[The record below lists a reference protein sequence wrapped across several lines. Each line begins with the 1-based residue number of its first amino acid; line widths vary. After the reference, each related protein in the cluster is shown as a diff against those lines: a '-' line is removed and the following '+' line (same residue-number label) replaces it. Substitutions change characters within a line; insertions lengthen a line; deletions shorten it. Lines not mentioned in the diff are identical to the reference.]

1 MKQGTNRIN
10 IYVLFLGIGV
20 IAGAIIGGEI
30 IRRIMS
36 RSTGSPLITQVVA
49 PSVDQKEIAPK
60 APTIESVRNTAIV
73 TATKTISPTVVG
85 IVVTQLQQVNTP
97 ANTGDFFDLFFAPEM
112 VPRYKEIE
120 NMGSGTVLDSM
131 GLIVTNYHV
140 IEGAQKLFVNFPD
153 GHELEGKIFAADPQS
168 DVALIKVQAKG
179 LRFAPMGNS
188 DSLLTGEWAIA
199 FGNPFGY
206 FINDAHP
213 TVTVGVIS
221 ALNRNF
227 SATEGALY
235 RGMIQ
240 TDAAINPGNSGGP
253 LVNALGEVVGIN
265 TFIYTG
271 SKTNKGSIGIGFAV
285 PINRV
290 RRVVEELKT
299 YHNRRPVWTG
309 IAVQD
314 ITRELALALGL
325 KRVAGVIVTN
335 IIPKSPG
342 DKCGL
347 KPGDVITSLGIHRIA
362 SSSDIE
368 GFFLDYFV
376 GDQIRIRYL
385 RNAKEFS
392 TTVTLETPKE
402 TIQ

>member
-1 MKQGTNRIN
+1 MKQRSDRISL
-10 IYVLFLGIGV
+10 YLLFLGIGA
-20 IAGAIIGGEI
+20 IAGAIIGGEV
-30 IRRIMS
+30 IRRIIS
-36 RSTGSPLITQVVA
+36 SPPAVNTVSSTEQ
-49 PSVDQKEIAPK
+49 IAPK
-60 APTIESVRNTAIV
+60 PLEKTIPASFVESVRNTAIV
-73 TATKTISPTVVG
+73 RATQIISPAVVG
-85 IVVTQLQQVNTP
+85 IVVTQLQQVNTIMNS
-97 ANTGDFFDLFFAPEM
+97 ADFFDLFFAPEM
-112 VPRYKEIE
+112 TPRYKEIE
-120 NMGSGTVLDSM
+120 NMGSGIVLDAQ
-131 GLIVTNYHV
+131 GTIVTNYHV

-153 GHELEGKIFAADPQS
+153 GRELEGKIFAIDPQS
-168 DVALIKVQAKG
+168 DVALIKVSAKG
-179 LRFAPMGNS
+179 LDFAPLGNS
-188 DSLLTGEWAIA
+188 DSLLTGEWTIA

-253 LVNALGEVVGIN
+253 LVNALGEVIGIN

-290 RRVVEELKT
+290 KRVVEELTT
-299 YHNRRPVWTG
+299 YKNRRPVWTG
-309 IAVQD
+309 IAVVD
-314 ITRELALALGL
+314 ITREIALALSL

-347 KPGDVITSLGIHRIA
+347 KPGDVITSLGNHRIS

-376 GDQIRIRYL
+376 GDQIKIRYL
-385 RNAKEFS
+385 RNGKEFV
-392 TTVTLETPKE
+392 TIVTLEMPKDE
-402 TIQ
+402 LS